1 VQDDTNAEQQQMS
14 GQTDT
19 RQTPELDFANETREP
34 RRFKVLLHNDDY
46 TTMDFVVHVLKR
58 VFHKPEDEAMNIM
71 LAVHKKGF
79 GICGV
84 FTAEVAETKV
94 DTVHTMAKAAGFPL
108 RASLEEV

>member
-1 VQDDTNAEQQQMS
+1 MS
-14 GQTDT
+14 GQTET
-19 RQTPELDFANETREP
+19 RQTPDLDFMSEIREP

-46 TTMDFVVHVLKR
+46 TTMDFVVLVLRR
-58 VFHKPEDEAMNIM
+58 VFHKPETEAMDIM

-94 DTVHTMAKAAGFPL
+94 DTVHTLAKAAGFPL